1 MPSLGRLFI
10 FYNIYTRMKLDNLRQ
25 LVKEELRKT
34 LNEEYQDKYK
44 MVGML
49 ISNIKQRPQ
58 KEIFSDIRS
67 IPGITVAS
75 AKEPMEYSEQDT
87 EKFQTVLTIKVDG
100 HPWITKGGFDK
111 SKMDEIR
118 KEILKV
124 QGVLSYNV
132 NPDNI
137 TSL

>member
-1 MPSLGRLFI
+1 
-10 FYNIYTRMKLDNLRQ
+10 MKLNNLRT
-25 LVKEELRKT
+25 LIREELNKH
-34 LNEEYQDKYK
+34 LNEEYQDKFK

-49 ISNIKQRPQ
+49 ITNIKKRPQ

-75 AKEPMEYSEQDT
+75 VKEPMEYSEQDT
-87 EKFQTVLTIKVDG
+87 EKFQSIMTVKVDG
-100 HPWITKGGFDK
+100 HPWIAKGGFDR
-111 SKMDEIR
+111 SKMEDIR

-124 QGVLSYNV
+124 EGVLSYGV

-137 TSL
+137 TTL

>member
-1 MPSLGRLFI
+1 
-10 FYNIYTRMKLDNLRQ
+10 MKLDNLRQ

-67 IPGITVAS
+67 IPGVTVAS
-75 AKEPMEYSEQDT
+75 AKEPMEYSEQNT

-100 HPWITKGGFDK
+100 HPWIAKGGFDK

-124 QGVLSYNV
+124 EGVLSFNV

-137 TSL
+137 TTL

>member
-1 MPSLGRLFI
+1 
-10 FYNIYTRMKLDNLRQ
+10 MKLNHLRT
-25 LVKEELRKT
+25 LVKEELSKR
-34 LNEEYQDKYK
+34 LNEEYQDKFK

-49 ISNIKQRPQ
+49 VSNIKKRPQ

-75 AKEPMEYSEQDT
+75 SKEPMEYSAQNT
-87 EKFQTVLTIKVDG
+87 EKFQTILTVKVDG
-100 HPWITKGGFDK
+100 HPWIAKGGFDR
-111 SKMDEIR
+111 SKMEDIR

-124 QGVLSYNV
+124 EGVLSYNV

-137 TSL
+137 SAM

>member
-1 MPSLGRLFI
+1 
-10 FYNIYTRMKLDNLRQ
+10 MKLNNLRT
-25 LVKEELRKT
+25 LVREELNKK

-44 MVGML
+44 MVGM
-49 ISNIKQRPQ
+49 IVTNIKARPQ

-67 IPGITVAS
+67 LPGITVAS
-75 AKEPMEYSEQDT
+75 AKEPMPYNKQNT

-111 SKMDEIR
+111 SKMEEIR
-118 KEILKV
+118 KEILKI
-124 QGVLSYNV
+124 QGVVSYNI

-137 TSL
+137 TTL

>member
-1 MPSLGRLFI
+1 
-10 FYNIYTRMKLDNLRQ
+10 MKLDQLRNLI
-25 LVKEELRKT
+25 KEELNKT

-44 MVGML
+44 MVGLL
-49 ISNIKQRPQ
+49 ISNIKLRPQ

-75 AKEPMEYSEQDT
+75 AKEPLDYSEQNT
-87 EKFQTVLTIKVDG
+87 EKFQTIMTIKVDG
-100 HPWITKGGFDK
+100 HPWISKGGFDR
-111 SKMDEIR
+111 SKMEEIR

-124 QGVLSYNV
+124 KGVLSYNV

-137 TSL
+137 TTL